1 MIERAAPA
9 TRGVPEVTATVDLER
24 LRGLRLF
31 IGTPMYSG
39 HCCSAFTLSLA
50 QLTAL
55 CTQIGVEL
63 RFYFACHEAL
73 ITKARNVTADEFL
86 RSGDDVLMFIDA
98 DIGFDPND
106 VIRLLALQ
114 TGAGGAAFD
123 VIAAPYPI
131 KTIAWENLREAAKRG
146 LADGDPARLAH
157 YASPVAVS
165 PAQDAPFAL
174 DRPVEVSQAG
184 TGFMMIRRA
193 TFERYRQAW
202 PLKRYRPE
210 RIGIS
215 VDASDEIHA
224 FFETEIDTK
233 HDNLLAEMRAH
244 RALFPQ
250 ATADELVSYLES
262 EGSAFRQ
269 YSAMHVSE
277 DYAFCRRVREAGM
290 KVWLCPWMQL
300 THTGEQTFVGRLADL
315 ATIDAV

>member
-1 MIERAAPA
+1 M
-9 TRGVPEVTATVDLER
+9 TATIDLER

-39 HCCSAFTLSLA
+39 QCCSVFALSLA

-63 RFYFACHEAL
+63 RFFFACHEAL

-86 RSGDDVLMFIDA
+86 RSGDDALMFIDA
-98 DIGFDPND
+98 DIGFDPQD
-106 VIRLLALQ
+106 VLRLLALQ
-114 TGAGGAAFD
+114 TGREGAAFD
-123 VIAAPYPI
+123 VIAAPYPV

-146 LADGDPARLAH
+146 FADGDAGALARF
-157 YASPVAVS
+157 ASPVAVS
-165 PAQDAPFAL
+165 PARDAPFAL
-174 DRPVEVSQAG
+174 DHPVEVSQAG

-202 PLKRYRPE
+202 PLRRYRPE

-215 VDASDEIHA
+215 LDASDEIPA
-224 FFETEIDTK
+224 FFETEIDSK
-233 HDNLLAEMRAH
+233 HDNLLAEMRAY
-244 RALFPQ
+244 RARFPQ
-250 ATADELVSYLES
+250 ATADELAAFLES
-262 EGSAFRQ
+262 EDSAVRE

-290 KVWLCPWMQL
+290 QVWLCPWMEL